1 MEINVNVY
9 RYVYVC
15 ICMYGMYV
23 SMNGCM
29 YEYMCGC
36 MYIGVYMYV
45 CMNYYIFFLDME
57 SLPTLNSLQSAI
69 LNEDIECE
77 VGSGIAAFC

>member
-1 MEINVNVY
+1 MYVRMYVY
-9 RYVYVC
+9 RC
-15 ICMYGMYV
+15 IQ
-23 SMNGCM
+23 
-29 YEYMCGC
+29 
-36 MYIGVYMYV
+36 YMYV
-45 CMNYYIFFLDME
+45 CVNYYIFFLDME